1 MMQTSCSQTTKK
13 RKQGRSDLVPPD
25 VVAVEDVI
33 TARTMI
39 RTKKKI
45 VRAVHEEVDDVKRQ
59 RMANAKNVA
68 SEMIAADADGRVT
81 TMSDHDVVA
90 SHAVRTTKKIDHVAE
105 LVRLRQNSKASQHG
119 RMRSPCCL

>member
-13 RKQGRSDLVPPD
+13 RKQGRSDVVPPD

-45 VRAVHEEVDDVKRQ
+45 DHAVHEEVDDVKRQ

-68 SEMIAADADGRVT
+68 SEMIADGRVT